1 METGENYSLKALGR
15 EPGSPLSSPA
25 TIALLLPLLG
35 YKLCYVLIFVPSTTF
50 FVKRVRGLPGPRF
63 KGLCC
68 HCEMNALFLA
78 RSEPSGVA
86 QRSVLLLLIFKDFT
100 NQFWDASSKT
110 RGKDGSTTTF

>member
-1 METGENYSLKALGR
+1 METGENDSLKALGR
-15 EPGSPLSSPA
+15 EPGSPWPSPI

-35 YKLCYVLIFVPSTTF
+35 YKLCYILIFVPSTTFF

-63 KGLCC
+63 KGLFC
-68 HCEMNALFLA
+68 HCAMNALFLA

-86 QRSVLLLLIFKDFT
+86 QRSVLLLFKDFA